1 MGLLSK
7 KIATIITDAPVELDL
22 DAWKYEGQEYNDD
35 LAEFYRRYDMNSLL
49 KRMSLSTETK
59 QSKPLEYKIVET
71 LPNIKKNT
79 ALIVGV
85 YDTNY
90 HKSAILGFGLY
101 NKDEAYYISLEN
113 AMHDENFKSFLKD
126 EKIEKYGYDIKKCIN
141 ACRWPWLEVKG
152 YTFDLQLASYI
163 LNPSLKDEI
172 KSFVIIINILIYN
185 LMRKFLEKVLKNMF
199 LKKMSYRNIM
209 FYKLK
214 QFMN

>member
-1 MGLLSK
+1 MDELKGKMGEKVRTNIELGLLSK

-79 ALIVGV
+79 ALIAGV

-126 EKIEKYGYDIKKCIN
+126 EKIEKYGYDIKKCIY
-141 ACRWPWLEVKG
+141 K
-152 YTFDLQLASYI
+152 
-163 LNPSLKDEI
+163 K
-172 KSFVIIINILIYN
+172 INI
-185 LMRKFLEKVLKNMF
+185 
-199 LKKMSYRNIM
+199 
-209 FYKLK
+209 
-214 QFMN
+214 